1 MAFIVGYLILLSKRL
16 KARGEGFVTYEDDP
30 KNDKEEASLPPA
42 WKGYLCV
49 AAIIGLSLLFQWF
62 GITAIQA
69 TTYAQVLSIALLFLL
84 VGRKGLAHPFQ
95 TCVRGI
101 QGSLIPVVFIS
112 IVVGYGTAVQA
123 TPVFGWLVEQVLS
136 LDMNPYLLTFVAV
149 NLLAGMTANGTGGV
163 TLFMENFGA
172 TILGN
177 PAINVGALHR
187 IAAISGA
194 GFDSLPHNGAI
205 AFQLSV
211 FKLSYKDGYFQQ
223 FMMSVLVNLLA
234 GLLAVLMAVVLF

>member
-1 MAFIVGYLILLSKRL
+1 M
-16 KARGEGFVTYEDDP
+16 
-30 KNDKEEASLPPA
+30 
-42 WKGYLCV
+42 
-49 AAIIGLSLLFQWF
+49 
-62 GITAIQA
+62 
-69 TTYAQVLSIALLFLL
+69 
-84 VGRKGLAHPFQ
+84 GRKGLAHPFQ

-187 IAAISGA
+187 IAAISGC
-194 GFDSLPHNGAI
+194 
-205 AFQLSV
+205 
-211 FKLSYKDGYFQQ
+211 
-223 FMMSVLVNLLA
+223 
-234 GLLAVLMAVVLF
+234 GL

>member
-1 MAFIVGYLILLSKRL
+1 M
-16 KARGEGFVTYEDDP
+16 
-30 KNDKEEASLPPA
+30 
-42 WKGYLCV
+42 

-136 LDMNPYLLTFVAV
+136 W
-149 NLLAGMTANGTGGV
+149 
-163 TLFMENFGA
+163 
-172 TILGN
+172 I
-177 PAINVGALHR
+177 
-187 IAAISGA
+187 
-194 GFDSLPHNGAI
+194 
-205 AFQLSV
+205 
-211 FKLSYKDGYFQQ
+211 
-223 FMMSVLVNLLA
+223 
-234 GLLAVLMAVVLF
+234 

>member
-1 MAFIVGYLILLSKRL
+1 MYRLSVAFIVGYLILLSKRL

-30 KNDKEEASLPPA
+30 KNDKDEASLPPA

-149 NLLAGMTANGTGGV
+149 NLLAGMTANG
-163 TLFMENFGA
+163 
-172 TILGN
+172 
-177 PAINVGALHR
+177 HR
-187 IAAISGA
+187 AA
-194 GFDSLPHNGAI
+194 
-205 AFQLSV
+205 
-211 FKLSYKDGYFQQ
+211 
-223 FMMSVLVNLLA
+223 
-234 GLLAVLMAVVLF
+234 

>member
-1 MAFIVGYLILLSKRL
+1 
-16 KARGEGFVTYEDDP
+16 
-30 KNDKEEASLPPA
+30 
-42 WKGYLCV
+42 
-49 AAIIGLSLLFQWF
+49 
-62 GITAIQA
+62 
-69 TTYAQVLSIALLFLL
+69 
-84 VGRKGLAHPFQ
+84 
-95 TCVRGI
+95 
-101 QGSLIPVVFIS
+101 
-112 IVVGYGTAVQA
+112 
-123 TPVFGWLVEQVLS
+123 
-136 LDMNPYLLTFVAV
+136 
-149 NLLAGMTANGTGGV
+149 MTANGTGGV